1 MNISQ
6 WDLPI
11 WGFVLT
17 WAVVFV
23 AIITTLLRNDDT
35 KRPGG
40 DH

>member
-1 MNISQ
+1 MTPNQ
-6 WDLPI
+6 WDLPT

-23 AIITTLLRNDDT
+23 AIIAALIGHTD
-35 KRPGG
+35 RPGG